1 MFWRLHTLIIKSMA
15 KWMFWHSLTI
25 NLILKV
31 SKVSETDMRFSA
43 NIAENLVV
51 KLFLYSLIIR
61 IRISMFFTER
71 IPCSIENDLISHTQS
86 GFKLGDSYIN
96 RLLSIAHKI
105 YKSFDEGYKTR
116 GVFLDMSNTF
126 NKVWHEGL
134 VHKLKKKTVD
144 QIIY

>member
-1 MFWRLHTLIIKSMA
+1 
-15 KWMFWHSLTI
+15 
-25 NLILKV
+25 
-31 SKVSETDMRFSA
+31 MRFSA

-51 KLFLYSLIIR
+51 ELFLYFLIIR

-126 NKVWHEGL
+126 NKV
-134 VHKLKKKTVD
+134 
-144 QIIY
+144 